1 VCVYHP
7 AELEEMTKT
16 TRLLLPFTYGG
27 ETDTIAA
34 AVRMASSHHAALVL
48 LSDSYASDKR
58 KGVRL
63 EHIQQSKGCL
73 EVVQRKAYR
82 HPVPFKRFEVFTRTR
97 KHGKEETS

>member
-1 VCVYHP
+1 VCPYHP

-27 ETDTIAA
+27 EMDTFAA
-34 AVRMASSHHAALVL
+34 AMLLSASHHTALVL
-48 LSDSYASDKR
+48 LCDSYASDKR

-73 EVVQRKAYR
+73 EVVQRKAFR

-97 KHGKEETS
+97 EHGKEETS